1 MCVTEYSLRE
11 MFISALKPKCS
22 GIEYSW
28 EALQTQ
34 SRLQH
39 PRQGSQRYAQGLGN
53 QRVEP
58 WGPVYLPRSCLAPH
72 GLRQNKISS
81 TIEIAPGEGNR

>member
-1 MCVTEYSLRE
+1 MCVTEHSLRE

-28 EALQTQ
+28 EMLQTQ
-34 SRLQH
+34 PRLQH
-39 PRQGSQRYAQGLGN
+39 PRQGSQCYTQGLGN
-53 QRVEP
+53 QCVAP

-81 TIEIAPGEGNR
+81 TAKTAPGEGNR